1 MMTDRAARVLEE
13 AMSLP
18 RDDRAK
24 VAESLLSSLDTP
36 SQKRIERLWVKEA
49 EARRAAIERGEM
61 KVLPVEEAIEAARK
75 KITR

>member
-1 MMTDRAARVLEE
+1 MTDRATQVLED
-13 AMSLP
+13 ALSLP

-24 VAESLLSSLDTP
+24 VADSLLSSLDTP

-49 EARRAAIERGEM
+49 ERRTRAIERGEM
-61 KVLPVEEAIEAARK
+61 RTVPVEAAVAAARE